1 MTYRKTI
8 EKMKERKM
16 EIIEKMRVAY
26 GFAFE
31 NPKLQF
37 SVMITNT
44 GIVFIS
50 EGKPGNPPYIP
61 NTTVIASYSSTGME
75 PWIQEDFEEWYRKKS
90 GIGKATEICE
100 EELVLAKEAY
110 KWDFL
115 DAIKPDFELE
125 LEDRI
130 YQMEQKS
137 RYYKN

>member
-1 MTYRKTI
+1 MTYRKAI

-26 GFAFE
+26 GLAFE
-31 NPKLQF
+31 NPKLEF
-37 SVMITNT
+37 SVMITSG
-44 GIVFIS
+44 GIVFVS
-50 EGKPGNPPYIP
+50 EGKSGTPTYIP
-61 NTTVIASYSSTGME
+61 NTTVIASYSSTDME
-75 PWIQEDFEEWYRKKS
+75 PWIQEDFEEWYRMKS

-100 EELVLAKEAY
+100 EEIALAKDNF

-115 DAIKPDFELE
+115 DSIKPDFELE